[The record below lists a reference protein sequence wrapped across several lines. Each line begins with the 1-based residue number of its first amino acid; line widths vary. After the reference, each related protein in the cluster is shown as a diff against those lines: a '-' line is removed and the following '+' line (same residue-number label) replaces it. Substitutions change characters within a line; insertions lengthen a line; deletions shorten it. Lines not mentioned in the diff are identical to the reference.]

1 MFLYHV
7 AHVSEFNTGFDLV
20 NSFLQTFP
28 CVCDEFFGLFFW
40 SAHKKCFIQVTV
52 IASVVNSHINIT
64 NITIL
69 ERSKVRYT
77 MTNHFIYRC
86 TTTLRKLIIIQWR
99 RVTIPINC
107 SFVNCRGEKKIL
119 DLFLTNLKCIHT
131 YSINFVC
138 CNTNCNRIEGFIQDF
153 ST

>member
-1 MFLYHV
+1 MLIWSDFLTMTTVASDYRKPISLCMLLYHV
-7 AHVSEFNTGFDLV
+7 AHVSEFNTGFDFV

-107 SFVNCRGEKKIL
+107 SFVNCREKK
-119 DLFLTNLKCIHT
+119 K
-131 YSINFVC
+131 Y
-138 CNTNCNRIEGFIQDF
+138 
-153 ST
+153 